1 MTQNIKIFTYLL
13 IFLFFTNCGFKV
25 LDKSRFAEFTI
36 KNVELTGNNKIN
48 FYIKSKLKNNFSSS
62 SSQKEI
68 YLRINSKKTKTI
80 KEKNIK
86 NEITKY
92 RIQVIVDVEVNV
104 DNFNVTKRFN
114 LSRNGDYNVA
124 NEQSRTISNQN
135 NLEKYLANT
144 IAEDVSDK
152 IIFILNDI

>member
-25 LDKSRFAEFTI
+25 LDNSRFAEFTI

-135 NLEKYLANT
+135 NLEKYLANS

>member
-25 LDKSRFAEFTI
+25 LDNSRFAEFTI

-104 DNFNVTKRFN
+104 DDFNITKRFN

-135 NLEKYLANT
+135 NLEKYLANS

>member
-25 LDKSRFAEFTI
+25 LDNSRFAEFTI

-104 DNFNVTKRFN
+104 DDFNITKRFN
-114 LSRNGDYNVA
+114 LSRNGDYNVT
-124 NEQSRTISNQN
+124 NDQSRTISNQN

-144 IAEDVSDK
+144 IAEEVSDK
-152 IIFILNDI
+152 IILILNDI

>member
-1 MTQNIKIFTYLL
+1 MIIKILRL
-13 IFLFFTNCGFKV
+13 IVLFSLIISCGFKV
-25 LDKSRFAEFTI
+25 INKNQLRNFDIVDVITSGDNRINFLLKKNLKSNKDRF
-36 KNVELTGNNKIN
+36 NNKIKLN
-48 FYIKSKLKNNFSSS
+48 LETDKLK
-62 SSQKEI
+62 E
-68 YLRINSKKTKTI
+68 I

-104 DNFNVTKRFN
+104 DNFNITKRFN

>member
-13 IFLFFTNCGFKV
+13 IFLFFTNFVFIGIEKA
-25 LDKSRFAEFTI
+25 RFAEFTI
-36 KNVELTGNNKIN
+36 KNVVLTGNNKIN

-104 DNFNVTKRFN
+104 DDFNITKRFN
-114 LSRNGDYNVA
+114 LSRNGDYNVT